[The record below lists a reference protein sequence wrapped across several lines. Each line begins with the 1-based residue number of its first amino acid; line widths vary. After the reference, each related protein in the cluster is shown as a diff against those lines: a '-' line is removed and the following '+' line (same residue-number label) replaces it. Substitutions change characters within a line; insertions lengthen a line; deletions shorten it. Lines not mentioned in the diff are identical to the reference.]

1 MKQYIYLKP
10 ISKLIFSCARP
21 ELVEGFSS
29 SAQGYPLF
37 PNFHFVPIGVP
48 IERNRRW
55 GQTSSGRARGG
66 NLIFFNF
73 RDNLKLLITAHFLIT
88 ASCTA
93 MENTAQITKPNILAE
108 LTCIKEPFNALYL
121 AENRIL
127 INGRDHCSVVD
138 PTTNKEIKRIF
149 DHNGWSSKISVHPNR
164 TKFAFSGYYGARDN
178 EQQKIT
184 IYNTKTYEIEHTINC
199 DGATI
204 NSLLFSPSDDTIAAN
219 EYGVVVTLYNY
230 KTNKTTIIDI
240 KEAARERGD
249 YEPIFSFHPTQP
261 LICLAWKN
269 IYIHNLKTSETTAK
283 YGGSAYHSFC
293 EHSPDGSFIAEGTN
307 SKIIIMKHNQDTGII
322 DVIKQDFV
330 SYFDKIAFHPNNKI
344 LITLS
349 NPGGFLNYW
358 DVSTFQHITTM
369 IPICS
374 INSWAPSLSFS
385 PNGTKLLL
393 VLDGK
398 CMVLEV
404 PFDVL
409 YRPSAKQKALFAYWL
424 LKNYRIDQHNILL
437 DEIAQ
442 LIMYTLLETYKR

>member
-1 MKQYIYLKP
+1 MKNNIY
-10 ISKLIFSCARP
+10 
-21 ELVEGFSS
+21 
-29 SAQGYPLF
+29 
-37 PNFHFVPIGVP
+37 
-48 IERNRRW
+48 
-55 GQTSSGRARGG
+55 
-66 NLIFFNF
+66 
-73 RDNLKLLITAHFLIT
+73 LLITAHFLIT

-93 MENTAQITKPNILAE
+93 MENAAHTTKPNILAE

-149 DHNGWSSKISVHPNR
+149 DNNEWSSKISVHPNR

-184 IYNTKTYEIEHTINC
+184 IYNAKTYEIEHTINC

-249 YEPIFSFHPTQP
+249 SEPIFSFHPTQP

-269 IYIHNLKTSETTAK
+269 IYIHNLETSTTIQKT
-283 YGGSAYHSFC
+283 GSRYYQHFC
-293 EHSPDGSFIAEGTN
+293 TYSPDGSFIARGSNT
-307 SKIIIMKHNQDTGII
+307 KIIIMKPDQNPHTSIAQQN
-322 DVIKQDFV
+322 KNHSF
-330 SYFDKIAFHPNNKI
+330 FDISIHPNNKI

-404 PFDVL
+404 PFDAL
-409 YRPSAKQKALFAYWL
+409 YQPSTKEKAILAHWL
-424 LKNYRIDQHNILL
+424 LKNYQIDQHNILP
-437 DEIAQ
+437 DEIAR
-442 LIMYTLLETYKR
+442 LIMYTLLETCKR